1 VADEHQRFLDALS
14 SPVRREILWLVWDRE
29 LPAGDIAAAFEV
41 TAPTISQ
48 HLAVLRE
55 AGLVEMRVDGS
66 FRRYRAVQEAFRG
79 LEALLAH
86 TGRWVVR
93 GDRAPTDEV
102 ASHRELVVAVTV
114 EVGHDPAPTFE
125 CFVDPDRY
133 SRWLGVP
140 VSIVDGRF
148 ACTMEW
154 GTRVRGTYEVV
165 APPSLLAMS
174 WDFEDDQVPV
184 PGRARTAYLRIAPT
198 GSGSR
203 VEVQQFVGSDDE
215 ADFMRAAWGL
225 VLGRLRDGID
235 GALA

>member
-1 VADEHQRFLDALS
+1 MVDERQRFLDALS
-14 SPVRREILWLVWDRE
+14 SPIRREILWLVWERE

-79 LEALLAH
+79 LESLLAH
-86 TGRWVVR
+86 TGRWTVRREEVGGDQPAGHEERVV
-93 GDRAPTDEV
+93 
-102 ASHRELVVAVTV
+102 VVAVDV
-114 EVGHDPAPTFE
+114 DHDPEATFA
-125 CFVDPDRY
+125 CFVEPDRY
-133 SRWLGVP
+133 ARWLGVP

-165 APPSLLAMS
+165 AAPSLLAMR
-174 WDFEDDQVPV
+174 WDFEDDDVPV
-184 PGRARTAYLRIAPT
+184 PGHGHVAYLRLTPRD
-198 GSGSR
+198 GGCL
-203 VEVQQFVGSDDE
+203 VEVQQFVDGDE
-215 ADFMRAAWGL
+215 EAEFMRAAWGL
-225 VLGRLRDGID
+225 VLGRLRDGIAAAV
-235 GALA
+235 G